1 MAGWRA
7 FRSLAAGEPRLRAVS
22 QTAYQQWWLLR
33 FENAREELV
42 TSRGL
47 PGGYRE
53 KARAEWKSFA
63 LRASEKAVA
72 IICVGVGGVVGT
84 FVSRLSHVLL
94 GTVEGTHA

>member
-1 MAGWRA
+1 MVVTT
-7 FRSLAAGEPRLRAVS
+7 L
-22 QTAYQQWWLLR
+22 
-33 FENAREELV
+33 ENARKSPV

-53 KARAEWKSFA
+53 ARAEWKSFA

-72 IICVGVGGVVGT
+72 IICVGVGGVVGG

-94 GTVEGTHA
+94 GTVEGTQL